1 MGQVLIWATDLI
13 GATHSIGATLFWQGM
28 LSVSFQYL
36 LGIFRLNRSSPPL
49 LPKETAVSS
58 NAAPGTA
65 RKRIAVKPAPSPLWG
80 ALDVLG
86 KVTGGAFL
94 GTLVISSSLMAGGL
108 VGLATSF
115 RNLPDVRGM
124 KGYVPTETTYIYDM
138 KGSLLSSIHDEANR
152 KVVPM
157 TRISPHL
164 KRAVIAMEDSHF
176 YNHNGVNP
184 ISVGRAFLANF
195 SSGGVV
201 EGGSTLTMQLIKNL
215 FLTPERAVSRK
226 AAEAVLAIR
235 LEQVL
240 SKDEI
245 FELYLNQVYWGHN
258 TYGAETAAQS
268 YFNKSAAD
276 LTLAEA
282 AMMAGFIQAP
292 EAYSP
297 FDGNYN
303 VSEEG
308 YKLARQRQAIVLGR
322 MRTLGWIS
330 PEEEQ
335 EAKAQPITL
344 GKVTSFSLSKMPYVT
359 EAVVQEL
366 TDRFGRDAVLKGGMR
381 VQTTIDTKLQRTAEA
396 TVKDW
401 RQRIRYGGVNADQIA
416 LVAVDPRTHFV
427 KAMVGGVDY
436 EENQFNRAI
445 NAYRQPG
452 SAFKPFVYYLALA
465 NKKYTPNTPISD
477 TSVSYPD
484 GDGWYTPRN
493 YDNTFSGSMSLRNA
507 LAYSRNIP
515 AIRLGQE
522 VGIDKVIEL
531 CRILGIESPMEPVI
545 SLPLGSTGITP
556 LEMAG
561 AYATFASGGW
571 QSPTTFIAQVTDS
584 RGRIILDNSPRPQ
597 LVLEPKAVSHLTS
610 MMETVIQ
617 SGTGGRAAVGRPA
630 AGKTGTTTSQRD
642 VWFVGYVP
650 QLAASVWIG
659 NDNYSPLAVGSGGGS
674 TAAPVWG
681 DFMERALNDAP
692 VEQFPKP

>member
-1 MGQVLIWATDLI
+1 MSSKTV
-13 GATHSIGATLFWQGM
+13 QGK
-28 LSVSFQYL
+28 SRPRPQ
-36 LGIFRLNRSSPPL
+36 SPPPPSL
-49 LPKETAVSS
+49 LLTIID
-58 NAAPGTA
+58 T
-65 RKRIAVKPAPSPLWG
+65 
-80 ALDVLG
+80 LG
-86 KVTGGAFL
+86 KLTGGAFL
-94 GTLVISSSLMAGGL
+94 GALVISSSLVAGSL

-124 KGYVPTETTYIYDM
+124 KGYVPTETSYIYDM
-138 KGSLLSSIHDEANR
+138 KGGLLSSIHDEANR
-152 KVVPM
+152 RVMPM

-176 YNHNGVNP
+176 YNHNGINP
-184 ISVGRAFLANF
+184 TSIGRAFMANF

-215 FLTPERAVSRK
+215 FLTPERAISRK

-240 SKDEI
+240 DKDEL

-268 YFNKSAAD
+268 YFNKSAED

-292 EAYSP
+292 ESYSP

-308 YKLARQRQAIVLGR
+308 YKLAKERQAIVLGR
-322 MRTLGWIS
+322 MRALDWIS
-330 PEEEQ
+330 AEELK
-335 EAKAQPITL
+335 EAKAQPIRL
-344 GKVTSFSLSKMPYVT
+344 GRVTSFSVSKMPYVT

-381 VQTTIDTKLQRTAEA
+381 VQTTIDTKLQRTAED
-396 TVKDW
+396 TVKYW
-401 RQRIRYGGVNADQIA
+401 GERNYYSVGADQMA
-416 LVAVDPRTHFV
+416 LVAVDPRTHYV

-436 EENQFNRAI
+436 EDNQFNRAI
-445 NAYRQPG
+445 NAVRQPG
-452 SAFKPFVYYLALA
+452 SSFKPFVFYLAMA

-477 TSVSYPD
+477 TRVSYPD

-493 YDNTFSGSMSLRNA
+493 YDNSFSGSMSLRNA

-515 AIRLGQE
+515 AVRLGQE
-522 VGIDKVIEL
+522 VGLDKVVEL
-531 CRILGIESPMEPVI
+531 ARILGIESPMEPVI

-584 RGRIILDNSPRPQ
+584 RGRVILDNTPKPQ
-597 LVLEPKAVSHLTS
+597 LVLDPKAVSGLTS
-610 MMETVIQ
+610 MMQTVIQ
-617 SGTGGRAAVGRPA
+617 SGTAKKAQIGRPA
-630 AGKTGTTTSQRD
+630 AGKTGTTTSERD
-642 VWFVGYVP
+642 VWFVGFVP
-650 QLAASVWIG
+650 QLSVSVWVG
-659 NDNYSPLAVGSGGGS
+659 NDNYTPLSRSAGGGS
-674 TAAPVWG
+674 TAAPVWA
-681 DFMERALNDAP
+681 DFMRRALKDSA